1 MIKIF
6 PTRFFVENANTT
18 ADQVWKWLNEK
29 IKNSKISQIVPL
41 QMEHSSTKTSHIIKG
56 LIEVH
61 CTENI
66 TTSELEKLL
75 KPHPSFIQQI
85 YFTFQ

>member
-1 MIKIF
+1 MVKIF

-18 ADQVWKWLNEK
+18 ADQVWKWINGQVK
-29 IKNSKISQIVPL
+29 DSKVSHIVPL
-41 QMEHSSTKTSHIIKG
+41 QMEYSTSKTSHIIKG

-66 TTSELEKLL
+66 TTSELEKIL

>member
-1 MIKIF
+1 MVKIF
-6 PTRFFVENANTT
+6 PTRFIVDDANTT
-18 ADQVWKWLNEK
+18 ADQVWNWLNDK
-29 IKNSKISQIVPL
+29 IQNSKISRIVPL
-41 QMEHSSTKTSHIIKG
+41 QMECSATKTAHIIKG

-61 CTENI
+61 CNENI

-75 KPHPSFIQQI
+75 KPHPAFIREI